1 MGSTPAIAVPASA
14 STASLPAPLPPA
26 AIMLARRL
34 VMTSGGRNTGARR
47 NVLACLIAS
56 DRALSHA
63 DIEAQLIET
72 GLHRVTLYRV
82 LDWLVEHS
90 LAHRVGTAGGA
101 SGIERAMRFAFTR
114 PEKPHSHAHFQCT
127 QCGRTICLD
136 DVAAPALTVPAGVE
150 LQGIELAA
158 FGRCSHCRNAA
169 ATGAGSQPL

>member
-1 MGSTPAIAVPASA
+1 M
-14 STASLPAPLPPA
+14 PLPSA

-63 DIEAQLIET
+63 DIEVQLADT
-72 GLHRVTLYRV
+72 GLDRVTLYRV

-101 SGIERAMRFAFTR
+101 TGIERAMRFAFTR

-136 DVAAPALTVPAGVE
+136 DVAAPALAVPAGVE

-158 FGRCSHCRNAA
+158 FGRCSHCRSEAA
-169 ATGAGSQPL
+169 AGAGSQPL

>member
-1 MGSTPAIAVPASA
+1 MGSHPASA
-14 STASLPAPLPPA
+14 AAVSPAARPAPAPLSQA

-34 VMTSGGRNTGARR
+34 VAASGGRNTGARR

-63 DIEAQLIET
+63 DIEAQLSET
-72 GLHRVTLYRV
+72 GLDRVTLYRV

-101 SGIERAMRFAFTR
+101 AGIERAMRFAFTR

-136 DVAAPALTVPAGVE
+136 DVAAPALAVPAGVE

-158 FGRCSHCRNAA
+158 FGRCSHCRNEAA
-169 ATGAGSQPL
+169 AGAGSQPL